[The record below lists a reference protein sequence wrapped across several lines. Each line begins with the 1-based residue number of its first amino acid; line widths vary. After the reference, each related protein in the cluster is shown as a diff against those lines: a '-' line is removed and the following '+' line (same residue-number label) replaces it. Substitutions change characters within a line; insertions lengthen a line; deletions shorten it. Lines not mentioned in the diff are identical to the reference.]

1 MWLFVMK
8 SDAYVVVSFAITVG
22 IHYDRIED
30 KDGIYNQNHL
40 HVWKLVLLITIEHAM
55 FSCYYTITIVNGAC
69 LLESGEASSLSQSPP
84 VLCHRSQP
92 PPVLVFWTAARQQ
105 LSRQRRQW
113 SRPAGGEGE
122 KSLCFVAIGAG
133 CPVRGAGAATGN

>member
-1 MWLFVMK
+1 MLLC
-8 SDAYVVVSFAITVG
+8 YV
-22 IHYDRIED
+22 
-30 KDGIYNQNHL
+30 YNQNHL

-122 KSLCFVAIGAG
+122 KSLCSVAIGAG

>member
-1 MWLFVMK
+1 MLLC
-8 SDAYVVVSFAITVG
+8 YV
-22 IHYDRIED
+22 
-30 KDGIYNQNHL
+30 YNQNHL

-92 PPVLVFWTAARQQ
+92 PPVLVFWTAAGQQ

-122 KSLCFVAIGAG
+122 QPLCSVAIGAG
-133 CPVRGAGAATGN
+133 CPVRAQVQPLATRFEGWRSGKRGGVRWFWRLGD